1 MLFQAI
7 LEGLLAGFIL
17 SLFLGPMFF
26 SMLQLGVEHG
36 FRAAFSLALGQWLSD
51 LLFICVAFL
60 SASFVEDL
68 VNNPSSQEEFVW
80 YSGTIGGLM
89 LVLFG
94 LGLVFTRAKSTDHSS
109 DSIIHTQHNKRPFLA
124 YFAYCSQGFLINTIN
139 PTPILFWLGLMG
151 ASISRSYT
159 AEATYVLYLTVMS
172 VVVGT
177 DLLKIYLAK
186 SIRKWLKP
194 HHVIRIRILAG
205 IVLAGF
211 GASLFVK
218 VNFL

>member
-1 MLFQAI
+1 MLYQAI
-7 LEGLLAGFIL
+7 FEGLLAGFIL

-51 LLFICVAFL
+51 LLFICIAFL

-68 VNNPSSQEEFVW
+68 LNNPSSQAEFVW

-89 LVLFG
+89 LVAFG
-94 LGLVFTRAKSTDHSS
+94 LGLIFTRAKSSDHST
-109 DSIIHTQHNKRPFLA
+109 DSIIQTQHKKRSFLA

-186 SIRKWLKP
+186 SIRRLLKP
-194 HHVIRIRILAG
+194 HHIIRIRILAG